1 MSLIVPFSK
10 NRVVLNVTYYVTF
23 PPKMSVSASIVMV
36 QRRPFPSNGRVR
48 VGIR

>member
-1 MSLIVPFSK
+1 MFTIVPFSK

-23 PPKMSVSASIVMV
+23 PPKNE
-36 QRRPFPSNGRVR
+36 QCRFRSNGSTPPLSQQTAVR